1 MPLLVNLQQLE
12 CGPVT
17 LKGELTPGELELLD
31 LDELISIKGPVS
43 HDLTAAKMEQSI
55 LVQGRLTLKLH
66 CECARCLKPF
76 TRCLELADWA
86 CHLLLE
92 GDEAVKI
99 TNDCA
104 DLTPLIREDILLELP
119 QRPLCQP
126 GCRGLPKKGPG
137 KTKITGKTG
146 PTGGVAPEWAVLNKL
161 KL

>member
-1 MPLLVNLQQLE
+1 VPLLVNLRQLE
-12 CGPVT
+12 AGPVT
-17 LKGELTPGELELLD
+17 LKGELTPEELELLD
-31 LDELISIKGPVS
+31 LDELIQLDGPVS
-43 HDLTAAKMEQSI
+43 HDLTVTKMEQSV
-55 LVQGRLTLKLH
+55 LVQGRLALKLR

-76 TRCLELADWA
+76 TRRLELADWT

-99 TNDCA
+99 VNDCA

-137 KTKITGKTG
+137 KTKITGKAG
-146 PTGGVAPEWAVLNKL
+146 PPGEVLPEWAVLNKL